1 MYSTRQD
8 GYRKGNKMHFDQ
20 DGTYNL
26 VYIAEDECGNK
37 TLAERVVEVA
47 TYRTVLYPD
56 GTFIINEKS
65 TNQASNESKHGGT
78 ATNVYIPFDPNG
90 ATDMDKYIFA
100 DGSYRPW
107 NSQKASVLR
116 TEIGSKIAPTDT
128 KYWFAD
134 FTKCTSMDLSLLD
147 TSNTTNMHRMFIDCY
162 VLTALDVSHFDT
174 SKVTDM
180 GGMFVWC
187 KALTTLDVSRFDTSE
202 VTDMSSMFSRCN
214 ALTELDVSHFDT
226 SKVTNV
232 SQMFYICSAL
242 TELDVSHFDTSNVT
256 DIHSMFAGCN
266 LVTALDV
273 SNFDTSKVSN
283 MSNMFS
289 GCNSISHLDLS
300 NFDTSLV
307 TDMASMFYS
316 CKQLSTIYASA
327 KFVVGQVTSSGSMFQ
342 NMSTNLVGGAGTT
355 WASSNR
361 YDKTYAHID
370 GGTSN
375 PGYFTAKA

>member
-1 MYSTRQD
+1 
-8 GYRKGNKMHFDQ
+8 MHFDQ

-26 VYIAEDECGNK
+26 VYIAEDECGNT
-37 TLAERVVEVA
+37 TLAERVVEVFSL
-47 TYRTVLYPD
+47 RTVLYPD

-65 TNQASNESKHGGT
+65 TDQASNEALHGGT

-90 ATDMDKYIFA
+90 ATDVDKYIFA
-100 DGSYRPW
+100 NGSSRPW

-116 TEIGSKIAPTDT
+116 VEIGSKIAPTDT

-162 VLTALDVSHFDT
+162 VLTALDVSNFDT
-174 SKVTDM
+174 SNVTDM

-187 KALTTLDVSRFDTSE
+187 KALTTLDVSHFDTSS

-226 SKVTNV
+226 SKVTDI

-242 TELDVSHFDTSNVT
+242 TEIDVSGFVTSAVT
-256 DIHSMFAGCN
+256 DMHNMFSGCN

-273 SNFDTSKVSN
+273 SNFDTSEVTD
-283 MSNMFS
+283 MGNMFS
-289 GCNSISHLDLS
+289 GCNVISQLDLS

-307 TDMASMFYS
+307 TNMASMFYA

-342 NMSTNLVGGAGTT
+342 NMSTNLVGGAGTV
-355 WASSNR
+355 WSSSHINV
-361 YDKTYAHID
+361 DYAHID